1 MPSRSFVSRVRRR
14 RRAPLPDPA
23 WAAAFTPRAPAAHP
37 ALPRGGGT
45 ALAQRAAGSRQARR
59 RGTPASRPPAE
70 PLAPLPSERVP
81 LRVSLFSLSESADRH
96 RCQNRTRSSVA
107 LVAGRPVPGSAQR
120 NGSVPETPASPW
132 NSRKRALLRS
142 FLGNR
147 GLFLYN

>member
-1 MPSRSFVSRVRRR
+1 M
-14 RRAPLPDPA
+14 
-23 WAAAFTPRAPAAHP
+23 
-37 ALPRGGGT
+37 
-45 ALAQRAAGSRQARR
+45 
-59 RGTPASRPPAE
+59 PASRPPAE

-107 LVAGRPVPGSAQR
+107 VVAGRPVPGSAQR

-147 GLFLYN
+147 GLFLYH